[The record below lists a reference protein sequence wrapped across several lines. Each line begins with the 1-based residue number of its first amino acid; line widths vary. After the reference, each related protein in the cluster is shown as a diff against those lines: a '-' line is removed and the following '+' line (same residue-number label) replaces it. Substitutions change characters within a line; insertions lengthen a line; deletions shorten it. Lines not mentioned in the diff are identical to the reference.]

1 LSLGKHGPENN
12 APNSRYLFPILLSAP
27 IAFKIFD
34 RDGSGEISY
43 DEFLRSIRGH
53 MNPART
59 AIAKKVYNVMD
70 TDKSGK
76 VDINDIRQTYNA
88 K

>member
-1 LSLGKHGPENN
+1 MNDFRMGLDKKQI
-12 APNSRYLFPILLSAP
+12 A
-27 IAFKIFD
+27 IAFKVFD

-59 AIAKKVYNVMD
+59 AISKKVYTIMD
-70 TDKSGK
+70 KDKSGK
-76 VDINDIRQTYNA
+76 VDINDIR
-88 K
+88 

>member
-1 LSLGKHGPENN
+1 
-12 APNSRYLFPILLSAP
+12 
-27 IAFKIFD
+27 
-34 RDGSGEISY
+34 
-43 DEFLRSIRGH
+43 